1 MLGKDQ
7 YHSSFASNIAG
18 PGVGA
23 TIRWEFEAVGANS
36 ISQSV
41 ISADGDIYFGASD
54 GSSHKLIKLN
64 KNGAK
69 QWEYASNVSI
79 GTPAVLSDETVYF
92 GRIGAGGALAFTAL
106 NPDGFKKWDYE
117 DASPVKAIAVS
128 LEGKP
133 YLIYSSGSDKLAV
146 LNTDG
151 SAKTVVSNP
160 GLSGFVPVVLENGNI
175 IAARRVSGNQFFTA
189 YSADGSQLWDLAY
202 TGANGSIQSN
212 PSYDK
217 TTGKTYSAVGH
228 DGGSSFG
235 LRMFSVPSDGSVLN
249 TTVINPVSNGS
260 GATMVSITPTKLLV
274 GLDYSWANP
283 ASGSKL
289 SH

>member
-1 MLGKDQ
+1 M
-7 YHSSFASNIAG
+7 
-18 PGVGA
+18 
-23 TIRWEFEAVGANS
+23 
-36 ISQSV
+36 
-41 ISADGDIYFGASD
+41 
-54 GSSHKLIKLN
+54 
-64 KNGAK
+64 
-69 QWEYASNVSI
+69 
-79 GTPAVLSDETVYF
+79 
-92 GRIGAGGALAFTAL
+92 
-106 NPDGFKKWDYE
+106 
-117 DASPVKAIAVS
+117 
-128 LEGKP
+128 
-133 YLIYSSGSDKLAV
+133 
-146 LNTDG
+146 
-151 SAKTVVSNP
+151 
-160 GLSGFVPVVLENGNI
+160 SGFVPVVLENGNI

-289 SH
+289 FSLNKSDLTVNWTFQAEGKINQQIAVDKDGHAYFSTQSGHIYSVDPDGHERWHISTGVSSTISPVLTENGIVWGYGNRLTGIGVK